1 MSIILNEN
9 NIQAPFQY
17 KISENSF
24 ELLKR
29 NGKLELNTNNVQ
41 VKVFSGQRL
50 FCADI
55 GYAVDGPLENMEFL
69 IDDIKVYPI
78 LLEELKDL
86 QTVDVKDNEIYLV
99 NNDINFKSIIF
110 FPPSDLNKN
119 FKFNITTYSS
129 TFSAF
134 MFDEIAKKLN
144 SLDTNY
150 PIKNYY
156 ENTDYKVNDIIKNN
170 GYLYRVFK
178 EFTSDST
185 DYYLK
190 SNCSLITPFK
200 KLELDTD
207 YKANELIEYENN
219 FFIVQ
224 QDFSYNQ
231 SSGPLTNLNGLLKP
245 LQDIVVWFDGIAKI
259 YKNQIII
266 KDNFSYIVLEDIEN
280 PVWDNIQS
288 KLDYFNKAENTF
300 YDDTNSGFGNNTN
313 TVQKAIEK
321 LKSGKQDSLR
331 AGNNIDLNGNT
342 ISVIGGTNKE
352 YVTGNNYYI
361 DDLIIYDSKLYKVN
375 ENFTATDWSTD
386 RAKLTLIS
394 SGGGG
399 GSTEAIDVSYDNSK
413 TNLEYITGYDFPKF
427 KTPIP
432 DTINLI
438 LTDVNKT
445 TEYPATITKQADGSY
460 ILNAS
465 LSNVESLYGDKA
477 ILFVIK
483 SIENE
488 TNNLL
493 LMNILNIFWKYVGTD
508 DWIANNGDIQI
519 EGITDPIQFEFSGS
533 LAGVSLGIS
542 KTDLSNF
549 EKKTYNITLTIKNRQ
564 YHSIDTYFLGVDD
577 NVSFLSIYLAYLNLQ
592 NNNGFVKL
600 VGSINNTSIGTS
612 ATFSFLNTL
621 SNYFNLVSAE
631 NYINTTQITS
641 STGKAVKYYFMQNA
655 SYKNAVDLVIAYQD
669 GSIISTDDVFTF
681 NLTPD
686 KNYTVDPSY
695 AEVSNV
701 QELGEVL
708 ARRYMIPCYYEQ
720 LPDDNGNFLEE
731 EEPANWYL
739 ALYDVVTTWELVH
752 NTKAIVYRTEG
763 TKASVSRVNGLQPY
777 GIKPLT
783 GNVTGGYSDGG
794 PTGIFCRASGV
805 FTVGGTDY
813 NISLV
818 DSMKDRKSWTLI
830 DFNSNNQI
838 KSYSDDLVMDNY
850 LVRKWKL
857 KSINGILVKDLLGK

>member
-1 MSIILNEN
+1 MPLNEN

-17 KISENSF
+17 KIGENTF
-24 ELLKR
+24 ELLER
-29 NGKLELNTNNVQ
+29 NGELELNTNNVQ

-69 IDDIKVYPI
+69 IDDIKVYPQ
-78 LLEELKDL
+78 LLENLKDL

-144 SLDTNY
+144 TLDTNY
-150 PIKNYY
+150 PVKNYY

-178 EFTSDST
+178 DFTSDDT

-190 SNCSLITPFK
+190 SNCNLITPFK

-224 QDFSYNQ
+224 EDFSYNQ
-231 SSGPLTNLNGLLKP
+231 ASGPLTNLNGLLKP
-245 LQDIVVWFDGIAKI
+245 LQDIIVWFDGIAKI

-266 KDNFSYIVLEDIEN
+266 KNNFSYIVLEDIEN
-280 PVWDNIQS
+280 PVWGNIQ
-288 KLDYFNKAENTF
+288 KKIDYLNKASNTF

-321 LKSGKQDSLR
+321 LKSGKQDSLT
-331 AGNNIDLNGNT
+331 AGNNINLNGSN

-399 GSTEAIDVSYDNSK
+399 ATAAIDVSYDNSK
-413 TNLEYITGYDFPKF
+413 TNLEYISGYDFPKF

-432 DTINLI
+432 DTINLVLYTGI
-438 LTDVNKT
+438 
-445 TEYPATITKQADGSY
+445 AGTIVKQEDQSY
-460 ILNAS
+460 RLQSNLNNIAS
-465 LSNVESLYGDKA
+465 MFDLIA
-477 ILFVIK
+477 IPIV

-488 TNNLL
+488 TKQFG
-493 LMNILNIFWKYVGTD
+493 ILNILLQFFDNISFTQDTD
-508 DWIANNGDIQI
+508 FSKVNFTNLELDECSISEIESSFKFALVDISSAIYILIKRQDDIAIPQ
-519 EGITDPIQFEFSGS
+519 
-533 LAGVSLGIS
+533 
-542 KTDLSNF
+542 SNY
-549 EKKTYNITLTIKNRQ
+549 TVNLNIKNRVLRNQ
-564 YHSIDTYFLGVDD
+564 DINIFGFNYNFSSLY
-577 NVSFLSIYLAYLNLQ
+577 NLTLI
-592 NNNGFVKL
+592 NNNANVKL
-600 VGSINNTSIGTS
+600 TGSFTALGSGTDGLYFYNTIIE
-612 ATFSFLNTL
+612 
-621 SNYFNLVSAE
+621 NYFNLIDDLSNLKAT
-631 NYINTTQITS
+631 YGITS
-641 STGKAVKYYFMQNA
+641 SSGKAVKFGISKISGSEDTVYMFLLA
-655 SYKNAVDLVIAYQD
+655 HQD
-669 GSIISTDDVFTF
+669 DTDVEAGEIFTF

-686 KNYTVDPSY
+686 KNSTLDTVYSPV
-695 AEVSNV
+695 ANV
-701 QELGEVL
+701 QQAIEIIVL
-708 ARRYMIPCYYEQ
+708 NKIMPIGSTYIQFAEDDGTFDASKSPEKLFGGTWQ
-720 LPDDNGNFLEE
+720 LK
-731 EEPANWYL
+731 Y
-739 ALYDVVTTWELVH
+739 
-752 NTKAIVYRTEG
+752 NTESVFFRTEG
-763 TKASVSRVNGLQPY
+763 SLSEEGRSNGIQQDAMQ
-777 GIKPLT
+777 KLT
-783 GNVTGGYSDGG
+783 GTIHTYNTQEHRIIMDGTGCFSIESGGGYGSNSD
-794 PTGIFCRASGV
+794 TGLLQVSQGV
-805 FTVGGTDY
+805 KFDNSKQARTSTE
-813 NISLV
+813 NRT
-818 DSMKDRKSWTLI
+818 KNRKI
-830 DFNSNNQI
+830 RI
-838 KSYSDDLVMDNY
+838 YK
-850 LVRKWKL
+850 R
-857 KSINGILVKDLLGK
+857 IA